1 MGVSFLIVLLS
12 IVIFPWAVGWIY
24 GRNQVNPFTVQGK
37 EHYK

>member
-1 MGVSFLIVLLS
+1 MGMDILTVLLS
-12 IVIFPWAVGWIY
+12 LIIFPWFIGWIY